1 MAAPLLERPST
12 EDRIRAALWFAQ
24 RGFGV
29 FSVWSTEDDG
39 MCRCPLGADCDQP
52 GKHPVPR
59 IGFKAATTDEARI
72 RAMLSIPSRPNWG
85 MLPPEGVFVLD
96 VDGDGVDRL
105 EELEARH
112 GALPP
117 TLRTNTAH
125 GQHVFLRWPADL
137 PRPIGQLFG
146 YVTRWGSGATT
157 GYVIGPRSVH
167 ASGAVYAPAGPF
179 VEIAELPDA
188 WARAVVAPPAAAAA
202 DDSIE
207 FTSGYQLPDPGY
219 SGDRYPEI
227 LRYIGSRYMRGIS
240 KDEIYAGVVGV
251 LAPRFANPLPE
262 PELRSR
268 FERAWKDTPERL
280 GEPANVEAQAAAV
293 AAASTSPATP
303 GTGWPEPPDDA
314 VYHGPLGE
322 VVRAVADRTEADPIG
337 ILGTLL
343 ASVGACMGHGKYI
356 YQGSAQSPNLF
367 VVLVGDSS
375 TGRKGTAGSIARD
388 VMNEAYPDW
397 RSFIV
402 AGLGSGEGL
411 VGYLKA
417 NEKTGEQRALVMES
431 EFGRLLTVMAREG
444 STLSPMIRDAWDGVA
459 MGRILAREQSVV
471 HSHHVGVVAHVTP
484 VELRQKLTGTD
495 AANGFGNRFIWLAVQ
510 RTRLV
515 PFPESP
521 VQLIDRALLQAIEAA
536 IDFAQAPAE
545 VPWSPAARDAWED
558 LYVELSMQRRY
569 GLLGAMLARTESQIV
584 RLALVYALLDR
595 SRVIDVVHLAAARA
609 LWAYAERSVGH
620 VFGTSTGDRHADSLR
635 TLLADGP
642 VAWYDAKRELGLRTA
657 AELQSAVSLL
667 ESLGIVEETKV
678 RVAGAKKPVRMLRLR
693 GTTATTATTALV
705 PAHGKDPQ

>member
-12 EDRIRAALWFAQ
+12 EDRIRAALWFAE

-39 MCRCPLGADCDQP
+39 TCRCPLGPECDQP

-96 VDGDGVDRL
+96 VDGDGVERL
-105 EELEARH
+105 AALEAVH
-112 GALPP
+112 GPLPP

-167 ASGAVYAPAGPF
+167 ASGAVYVPAGPF

-188 WARAVVAPPAAAAA
+188 WARAVVAPPAVVTEDAL
-202 DDSIE
+202 E
-207 FTSGYQLPDPGY
+207 FTSGYQLPEPGY
-219 SGDRYPEI
+219 TGSRYDAI
-227 LRYIGSRYMRGIS
+227 RDYVASRYMRGIS
-240 KDEIYAGVVGV
+240 RDEVLAGVLTV
-251 LAPRFANPLPE
+251 LAPRFADAIDE
-262 PELRSR
+262 GDIRSR
-268 FERAWKDTPERL
+268 FDRAWKGTPGRL
-280 GEPANVEAQAAAV
+280 GEPMDAEAQAAAV
-293 AAASTSPATP
+293 AAATTSPATP
-303 GTGWPEPPDDA
+303 GTDWPEPPDEL

-322 VVRAVADRTEADPIG
+322 VVRVVADRTEADPVG

-343 ASVGACMGHGKYI
+343 ASIGACMGNGKYI

-375 TGRKGTAGSIARD
+375 SGRKGTAGSIARE
-388 VMNEAYPDW
+388 VMGAAYPDW
-397 RSFIV
+397 SDFIV

-411 VGYLKA
+411 VGYLKQ
-417 NEKTGEQRALVMES
+417 NEKNGEQRALVMES

-444 STLSPMIRDAWDGVA
+444 STLSPMIRDAWDGVP
-459 MGRILAREQSVV
+459 MGRILAREQSIVR
-471 HSHHVGVVAHVTP
+471 SHHVGVVAHVTP

-495 AANGFGNRFIWLAVQ
+495 AANGFGNRFIWLAVR

-521 VQLIDRALLQAIEAA
+521 LQLVDRALLGDIGAA
-536 IDFAQAPAE
+536 IDGAQAPAE
-545 VPWSPAARDAWED
+545 VPWSPAGREAWED
-558 LYVELSMQRRY
+558 LYLELAMQRRY
-569 GLLGAMLARTESQIV
+569 GLLGAMLARTESQVV
-584 RLALVYALLDR
+584 RIALVYALLDR
-595 SRVIDVVHLAAARA
+595 SRVIDVVHLTAARA
-609 LWAYAERSVGH
+609 LWAYAERSVAH

-678 RVAGAKKPVRMLRLR
+678 RVAGAKKPVRMLRLN

-705 PAHGKDPQ
+705 HAHAKDPE